1 MEQNFQTLGLSDA
14 LVAGL
19 AKQDITVPTDI
30 QTKMIPAIMTGK
42 DVVGRSETGS
52 GKTLAYLLPIFQRI
66 DPNVRGTQ
74 AIILTPTHE
83 LAAQVHRQ
91 AELLAKNAGVNVGC
105 ALIIGT
111 ARLQRQVERLR
122 EKPPIVV
129 GSTGRILDLIKRK
142 KIQAHLVKTIVLDE
156 GDRLLED
163 GNFAAVQAVI
173 KTTLRDR
180 QLVLLSAS
188 VGGETQQRAKEIMK
202 EDALFVVADKDDQVN
217 RPARVQ
223 KPLENTG

>member
-91 AELLAKNAGVNVGC
+91 AELLAKNAGPHHRYCKIAASG
-105 ALIIGT
+105 GT
-111 ARLQRQVERLR
+111 
-122 EKPPIVV
+122 P
-129 GSTGRILDLIKRK
+129 S
-142 KIQAHLVKTIVLDE
+142 
-156 GDRLLED
+156 
-163 GNFAAVQAVI
+163 
-173 KTTLRDR
+173 
-180 QLVLLSAS
+180 
-188 VGGETQQRAKEIMK
+188 
-202 EDALFVVADKDDQVN
+202 
-217 RPARVQ
+217 
-223 KPLENTG
+223 

>member
-83 LAAQVHRQ
+83 LAAQVHQ
-91 AELLAKNAGVNVGC
+91 SFMLL
-105 ALIIGT
+105 LI
-111 ARLQRQVERLR
+111 
-122 EKPPIVV
+122 
-129 GSTGRILDLIKRK
+129 
-142 KIQAHLVKTIVLDE
+142 
-156 GDRLLED
+156 
-163 GNFAAVQAVI
+163 
-173 KTTLRDR
+173 
-180 QLVLLSAS
+180 
-188 VGGETQQRAKEIMK
+188 QQR
-202 EDALFVVADKDDQVN
+202 
-217 RPARVQ
+217 
-223 KPLENTG
+223 